1 MEIKT
6 EELSYFFKMFS
17 DESRLKIIEALV
29 MKEYSVLELAEKVG
43 MSQTAVSYQ
52 LRILRDSH
60 IVKYRKVAQ
69 SVFYSIDDEHISYLI
84 NVAKYHLEEKKEN

>member
-1 MEIKT
+1 MSIKT
-6 EELSYFFKMFS
+6 EELANFFKMFS
-17 DESRLKIIEALV
+17 DESRLRIIKCLV
-29 MKEYSVLELAEKVG
+29 IKEHSVNEISEKLN

-69 SVFYSIDDEHISYLI
+69 NVYYSIDDEHISYLI
-84 NVAKYHLEEKKEN
+84 NVAEIHLEEKV